1 MLSSGDVTE
10 NWWLKNESTSNC
22 NHLLPCC
29 MSMDFKHPNFTPMEL
44 QQMALKLTVELNPL
58 NYDTVSR
65 ILRVGY
71 RGRALQFATLLL
83 GARLRHFRQSRK
95 LLKQVEQIMG
105 ADSRAHSQKPSVRLD
120 LIPEKSSVN

>member
-1 MLSSGDVTE
+1 
-10 NWWLKNESTSNC
+10 
-22 NHLLPCC
+22 
-29 MSMDFKHPNFTPMEL
+29 
-44 QQMALKLTVELNPL
+44 MALKLTVELNPL

-95 LLKQVEQIMG
+95 LLKQVEQAMAADVG
-105 ADSRAHSQKPSVRLD
+105 ARSEQTSVMFD
-120 LIPEKSSVN
+120 LTPEKSSIS